1 MRFTQI
7 FILARGFPLQGV
19 KIMLKWI
26 YYYLRSGSM
35 SQIIRDML
43 EISRCGVQYRSD
55 NLAPLGLKSI
65 HASYLT
71 EICANPGISQDRLA
85 RLICI
90 NKSNVA
96 RQVAV
101 LEEDGFIRR
110 VPSEADKRVMELYPT
125 EKTLE
130 LLPKINE
137 MLACWD
143 DCITQDLSEE
153 EKTCLST
160 LLSKMSQ
167 RASRYMEDR

>member
-1 MRFTQI
+1 MT
-7 FILARGFPLQGV
+7 
-19 KIMLKWI
+19 
-26 YYYLRSGSM
+26 
-35 SQIIRDML
+35 QIIRDML
-43 EISRCGVQYRSD
+43 EISRCGVQYRAD
-55 NLAPLGLKSI
+55 NLAQYGLKSI

-101 LEEDGFIRR
+101 LEEDGFVRR

-130 LLPKINE
+130 LLPGISDI
-137 MLACWD
+137 LRCWEG
-143 DCITQDLSEE
+143 CITQDLSEE
-153 EKTCLST
+153 EKECLSSF
-160 LLSKMSQ
+160 LSKMSD